1 MYLFVLGNFFRRRR
15 PRRAEDEMP
24 ATPLLQMLIFWVS
37 FGFAILFGSLA
48 TTAAIAGSTLMA
60 IVSACI
66 ALASLA
72 AAVVM
77 WWRLNRQG

>member
-15 PRRAEDEMP
+15 PRRADDEMP
-24 ATPLLQMLIFWVS
+24 ATPLLQMLLFWVL
-37 FGFAILFGSLA
+37 FGFGVLFGSLA
-48 TTAAIAGSTLMA
+48 ATASMAGSTAMA

-72 AAVVM
+72 GTVM
-77 WWRLNRQG
+77 MWRRLNR